1 MSNGFALDIGH
12 ILVYCFFSDDVWDRW
27 CKETAYVVR
36 ANLDTTWEIP
46 ALTEIVRKLF
56 SSFETDSFLVL
67 TENLD
72 VNAVQSQVA
81 AVIDKLVLQYFSQQ
95 KIEKDT
101 RIEAMSED
109 EWENYVNKSLPE
121 DGYTVLK
128 NTGFEVTFIKT
139 PTFPDCYKGNC
150 INTITNCIVDVNVP
164 SVK

>member
-1 MSNGFALDIGH
+1 MSNGFALDISH
-12 ILVYCFFSDDVWDRW
+12 ILVYCSFSDDVWERW
-27 CKETAYVVR
+27 CKETAYTVR
-36 ANLDTTWEIP
+36 ENLDTTWEIP

-56 SSFETDSFLVL
+56 SNFETDSFLVL

-81 AVIDKLVLQYFSQQ
+81 SVIDKLVLQYFSQQ

-101 RIEAMSED
+101 RVDWWPED
-109 EWENYVNKSLPE
+109 VWEDYVNRILPE

-128 NTGFEVTFIKT
+128 NTGFEVTFITT
-139 PTFPDCYKGNC
+139 PTFTDFYKGNC

>member
-1 MSNGFALDIGH
+1 MSNGFALDISH
-12 ILVYCFFSDDVWDRW
+12 ILVYCSFSDDVWNRW
-27 CKETAYVVR
+27 CKETANVVR
-36 ANLDTTWEIP
+36 ANLDTTWEIT

-56 SSFETDSFLVL
+56 SNFETNSFLVL

-81 AVIDKLVLQYFSQQ
+81 SVIDKLVLQYFSQQ
-95 KIEKDT
+95 EIEKDT
-101 RIEAMSED
+101 KLDWVSED
-109 EWENYVNKSLPE
+109 QWEKYVHKVLPE

-128 NTGFEVTFIKT
+128 NIDFEVTFIKT

-150 INTITNCIVDVNVP
+150 INTTTNCIVDVNVP